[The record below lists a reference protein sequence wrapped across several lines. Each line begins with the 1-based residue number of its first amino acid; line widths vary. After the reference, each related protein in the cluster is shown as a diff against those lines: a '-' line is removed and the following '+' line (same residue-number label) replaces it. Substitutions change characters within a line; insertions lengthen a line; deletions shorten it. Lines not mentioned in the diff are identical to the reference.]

1 MSPQWMGLLATVFL
15 LALILLRVPVAIA
28 LILIGFA
35 GNGLLQGIAPAVTQL
50 QLVTWEVAGNF
61 AMLTIPMFIWMGQ
74 LAHATGLGR
83 DVFYSFSTWIGR
95 APGGL
100 AVTSIVSSASF
111 GAVTG
116 SSIATVM
123 AMGNVLMPEMKRY
136 RYDTALAAGSLASGG
151 VLAIL
156 IPPSIPLVFYGAWTE
171 TSIGDLFV
179 AGIIPGLL
187 LTFLFSAYVLI
198 HCKLNP
204 ALGPKT
210 ERYSWRQKWASLR
223 YLLPATS
230 VLVFV
235 LGSIYAG
242 IATPTEAAAA
252 GVLGVM
258 IIGLLTHRL
267 TVKKFIESIE
277 QSASASCNIFLLL
290 LGGVFFSRF
299 IAQTGITE
307 SMIAAIAQLDVSPYL
322 IIAVLVLMY
331 LVLGAVLDTFGMI
344 LLTLPFVF
352 PLILSLGYDP
362 VWFGIFIVMMIELSL
377 ITPPIGINV
386 FVMHRIIPETS
397 IGTIFKGTFPFVLLT
412 LLAIVL
418 LVLFPEMA
426 LWLPAAM
433 KS

>member
-1 MSPQWMGLLATVFL
+1 MTPQEIGLFAIGLLLV
-15 LALILLRVPVAIA
+15 LIVIRVPIAIA

-35 GNGLLQGIAPAVTQL
+35 GNAWLQGLLPAITQF
-50 QLVTWEVAGNF
+50 QLVTWEIAGNF
-61 AMLTIPMFIWMGQ
+61 ILITVPLFVWMGQ
-74 LAHATGLGR
+74 LAHATEMGKDL
-83 DVFYSFSTWIGR
+83 FYSFSAWVGR

-100 AVTSIVSSASF
+100 AVTSIFSSATF

-123 AMGNVLMPEMKRY
+123 AMGNMLMPEMKRF
-136 RYDTALAAGSLASGG
+136 RYDPGLAAGSLASGG

-187 LTFLFSAYVLI
+187 LTLLFSAYILI
-198 HCKLNP
+198 HCARNP
-204 ALGPKT
+204 TLGPKADAVT
-210 ERYSWRQKWASLR
+210 WKQKWHSLLF
-223 YLLPATS
+223 LLPALS
-230 VLVFV
+230 VLGVV

-242 IATPTEAAAA
+242 IATPTEAAAVGVM
-252 GVLGVM
+252 GVLLIGVAKR
-258 IIGLLTHRL
+258 RL
-267 TVKKFIESIE
+267 TLKKLQTSIA

-299 IAQTGITE
+299 LAQTEITE
-307 SMIAAIAQLDVSPYL
+307 SLIHAIAALSLSPYI
-322 IIAVLVLMY
+322 IIALLVLMY

-352 PLILSLGYDP
+352 PLVLSLGYDP

-377 ITPPIGINV
+377 ITPPIGLNV
-386 FVMHRIIPETS
+386 FVMQRIVPETS
-397 IGTIFKGTFPFVLLT
+397 LATIFRGTLPFVCLT
-412 LLAIVL
+412 LLMVVL
-418 LVLFPEMA
+418 LVIFPEIA
-426 LWLPAAM
+426 LWLPEKM
-433 KS
+433 K

>member
-1 MSPQWMGLLATVFL
+1 MSLHWVGLLAIAIL
-15 LALILLRVPVAIA
+15 LLLILLRVPVAIA

-35 GNGLLQGIAPAVTQL
+35 GNGLLQGVVPAITQL

-61 AMLTIPMFIWMGQ
+61 AMLTIPMFVWMGQ
-74 LAHATGLGR
+74 LAHTTGLGR

-136 RYDTALAAGSLASGG
+136 RYNTALAAGSLASGG

-171 TSIGDLFV
+171 TSIGDLFM
-179 AGIIPGLL
+179 AGIVPGLL

-210 ERYSWRQKWASLR
+210 EAVSWAQKWASLR
-223 YLLPATS
+223 YLLPAS
-230 VLVFV
+230 AVMLFV
-235 LGSIYAG
+235 LGSIYTG

-252 GVLGVM
+252 GVVGVM
-258 IIGLLTHRL
+258 IIGALTHRL
-267 TVKKFIESIE
+267 TLKNLMQSIE

-307 SMIAAIAQLDVSPYL
+307 SLITTIAELDVSPYV
-322 IIAVLVLMY
+322 IIAALVLMY
-331 LVLGAVLDTFGMI
+331 LILGAVLDTFGMI

-397 IGTIFKGTFPFVLLT
+397 IETIFRGTFPFVLLT
-412 LLAIVL
+412 LVAIVL
-418 LVLFPEMA
+418 LVAFPEIA

-433 KS
+433 K